1 MHDTT
6 PLTPLRST
14 ADEPSA
20 DVPCVVFTPAITP
33 ENLGALIH
41 NEKLSRP
48 FRVRG
53 YASDLRACEEDPE
66 HYRCGRLSLDGSSVP
81 FRVRADASLVE
92 GESAVIVGVLHANSE
107 RWALELRGHFES
119 AWRPPPRIP
128 VVMIPPRQRLRV
140 SLTEFARH
148 HSVTALGFLATK
160 AGWDEMCATGP
171 MPQLAQCHRAPMSL
185 ADEDRSI
192 EGVTWLAR
200 LPTIEAIAVVR
211 GAGEK
216 LTSLGNSPRL
226 AKALV
231 ETGLPFYV
239 ALGCPGD
246 VLLLD
251 KHADECFV
259 AAPDFA
265 GYLHDLEYE
274 RAGRQHT
281 ESMVQQLRTEL
292 TDVKQAMRDT
302 EVRHG
307 VALQSLQAQHA
318 SDSKYRT
325 RNMIVAAMLIVLGW
339 LLWELL

>member
-1 MHDTT
+1 MTN
-6 PLTPLRST
+6 
-14 ADEPSA
+14 EPSM
-20 DVPCVVFTPAITP
+20 DVPGVVFTPAITP

-41 NEKLSRP
+41 NEKLGRP
-48 FRVRG
+48 VRVRG
-53 YASDLRACEEDPE
+53 YATDLRVCEDDPE
-66 HYRCGRLSLDGSSVP
+66 HYRCGRLTLDDSSIA
-81 FRVRADASLVE
+81 FRVRADTLLAE
-92 GESAVIVGVLHANSE
+92 GEPAVIVGVLHVNSK

-119 AWRPPPRIP
+119 AWRPAPRVP
-128 VVMIPPRQRLRV
+128 VVVIPPRQRLRV

-160 AGWDEMCATGP
+160 TGWDEMYATGP
-171 MPQLAQCHRAPMSL
+171 MTQLAQCHRVPMSFT
-185 ADEDRSI
+185 DEDRSI
-192 EGVTWLAR
+192 ESVTWLAR
-200 LPTIEAIAVVR
+200 LPAIKAIAVVR

-265 GYLHDLEYE
+265 SHLRDLERE
-274 RAGRQHT
+274 RVGHQNAD
-281 ESMVQQLRTEL
+281 SMVQQLRAEL
-292 TDVKQAMRDT
+292 VDIKQSMRDT

-307 VALQSLQAQHA
+307 EALQSLQAQHA
-318 SDSKYRT
+318 SDSRHRM
-325 RNMIVAAMLIVLGW
+325 RNMIVAAMLMVLGL